1 MAVGAYEEDNLPAS
15 TFENNETFA
24 DEQDLLSNAANNEA
38 QDESKE
44 VINKNIAENSQQDY
58 NNKAVKPETEQNNL
72 DKTDGFVKNNL
83 NSNQTCEVTPNKDT
97 NDDKQSKLELNNE
110 YLKNVNKEAY
120 AETKDDE
127 EKKEEKRTSRRSSHY
142 LQNIQMTNSSLGLTL
157 GSEKK
162 DTILLTDST
171 TVTRFS
177 PLWKQTLAS
186 SGPILLTIASGLTS
200 GYSAILLPQL
210 KANPGGPI
218 PSDEDTVSWIA
229 AMAAL
234 PMAPGCLV
242 SGWMLEKFGRK
253 MSHYI
258 TCVPLLLGWILIACS
273 SNLGLMLIGR
283 FFTGICAGLS
293 GPLIPVYIG
302 EITEPKYR
310 GFFLA
315 AVSLAIALGLL
326 ICHVIGTFLSWQW
339 TAIICSVFPVL
350 ICILLRFAPESPTWL
365 ISQGRIEDGVKAF
378 YWLRG
383 YGEEAKLELKGLIDS
398 KKAYD
403 SAPKLSW
410 KEKLISLKNP
420 ELIKP
425 LMIMIMF
432 FCTCQFSGVNAV
444 VFYSIEIVEKAVG
457 KGLDHYLV
465 MLIIDS
471 LRVLMSVVACVI
483 CKQYGR
489 RPLCFISGIW
499 TAVSMVGL
507 SMFLY
512 FKPENM
518 AWIPLMFLM
527 FYICAISIGLVP
539 LPWIMC
545 GEVFPT
551 KVRGLGSGI
560 SSMTTFVAFFIVVKT
575 APGMMSNFGEV
586 ITFLSYGVIALV
598 GTIVMYF
605 ILPETKGKSLQ
616 EIEERF
622 KSGSKNVGPTIGPKV

>member
-1 MAVGAYEEDNLPAS
+1 MAVGASDKDS
-15 TFENNETFA
+15 QGKTI
-24 DEQDLLSNAANNEA
+24 DEQDLLSDTSSNSEENSA
-38 QDESKE
+38 QND
-44 VINKNIAENSQQDY
+44 IDNKNATQND
-58 NNKAVKPETEQNNL
+58 NKANKESETNVGKPADGTTNDKNDYKETNDGTKLGNENL
-72 DKTDGFVKNNL
+72 G
-83 NSNQTCEVTPNKDT
+83 KDT
-97 NDDKQSKLELNNE
+97 YENKNE
-110 YLKNVNKEAY
+110 
-120 AETKDDE
+120 D
-127 EKKEEKRTSRRSSHY
+127 EKKEEKRFSRRSSHY

-162 DTILLTDST
+162 EATLLAETQ
-171 TVTRFS
+171 TVARFS
-177 PLWKQTLAS
+177 PLWKQTLAATA
-186 SGPILLTIASGLTS
+186 PILMTFVSGLTS

-210 KANPGGPI
+210 KSNPGPI
-218 PSDEDTVSWIA
+218 PSDEDTTSWIA

-242 SGWMLEKFGRK
+242 SGWMMEKFGRK
-253 MSHYI
+253 TSHFI
-258 TCVPLLLGWILIACS
+258 TCVPLLLGWILIATS

-283 FFTGICAGLS
+283 FFSGLCAGLS

-302 EITEPKYR
+302 ETTEPKYR

-315 AVSLAIALGLL
+315 GVSLAIALGILVAH
-326 ICHVIGTFLSWQW
+326 IIGTFLSWQM
-339 TAIICSVFPVL
+339 TASICAVFPV
-350 ICILLRFAPESPTWL
+350 ITAGLLFLVPESPTWL
-365 ISQGRIEDGVKAF
+365 ISQGRIEDGAKAF

-383 YGEEAKLELKGLIDS
+383 YGEEAKKELKGLIDS
-398 KKAYD
+398 KKALD
-403 SAPKLSW
+403 NAPIMTW
-410 KEKLISLKNP
+410 REKLVSLKNP

-425 LMIMIMF
+425 LVIMILF

-444 VFYSIEIVEKAVG
+444 AFYSIEIVEKAVG
-457 KGLDHYLV
+457 KGIDHYLA

-471 LRVLMSVVACVI
+471 LRVVMSVVACVI

-499 TAVSMVGL
+499 TSISMVGL

-512 FKPENM
+512 WKPANM
-518 AWIPLMFLM
+518 SWMPLMFLM

-560 SSMTTFVAFFIVVKT
+560 SSSTTFVAFFIVVKT
-575 APGMMSNFGEV
+575 APGLMSTFGEV
-586 ITFLSYGVIALV
+586 ITFLGYGVIALI
-598 GTIVMYF
+598 GTAVMYF

-622 KSGSKNVGPTIGPKV
+622 KNGKTAVGPKV